1 MTRLR
6 NLVLR
11 WLKTVIPVQTPDEVA
26 AVELVAEMIC
36 SMGDPVAIER
46 ALDREELSVWQRNS
60 LEGLQSAAR
69 EELLAV
75 LA

>member
-1 MTRLR
+1 MTRTR

-36 SMGDPVAIER
+36 GMGDPTAIER
-46 ALDREELSVWQRNS
+46 ALDREKLSVWQRHN

-69 EELLAV
+69 EELLTV